1 MAKIKIATDSTADI
15 PVEIRES
22 LGIEVLPIT
31 IIDGEKEY
39 KDGYDMT
46 PQEFYEILENAKEIP
61 STSRVVPVLYGE
73 LYEECY
79 KEGYTDIIL
88 TCINSKGSST
98 LQGAIM
104 SKDMFYEDY
113 PEAKEKINIHII
125 DSKTY
130 SMAYGMAVIKA
141 AEMAKD
147 GANVDEILKE
157 MNEWLENVRILF
169 LPMNLKFVKKS
180 GRVSAAA
187 AFVGDALGLKPIIT
201 FEDGDSKVLNKIRG
215 DKKAISTMI
224 DMCVAERGEG
234 TPYSLVY
241 GSNSEAYAKLK
252 EVCSEKMDIEPSY
265 EYLVGAVI
273 AINAGP
279 DIVGIIYRKK

>member
-15 PVEIRES
+15 PVNIWEE

-46 PQEFYEILENAKEIP
+46 PQEFYKILEESAEIP

-73 LYEECY
+73 LYEEAY
-79 KEGYTDIIL
+79 KEEYTDVIL
-88 TCINSKGSST
+88 VSINSKGSST
-98 LQGAIM
+98 MQGAIM
-104 SKDMFYEDY
+104 AKDMFYEDY
-113 PEAKEKINIHII
+113 PDAKGKMNIHII

-130 SMAYGMAVIKA
+130 SMAYGMPVIRA
-141 AEMAKD
+141 AQMVRD
-147 GANVDEILKE
+147 GASVEEVLSEIDD
-157 MNEWLENVRILF
+157 WLENVGVLF
-169 LPMNLKFVKKS
+169 VPLNLKFVKKS

-215 DKKAISTMI
+215 DKKAISTMV
-224 DMCVAERGEG
+224 DMALAERAEG

-241 GSNSEAYAKLK
+241 GTNQDAFDKLK
-252 EVCSEKMDIEPSY
+252 AVCQEKLDIPATY
-265 EYLVGAVI
+265 EYAVGAVI
-273 AINAGP
+273 SINAGP
-279 DIVGIIYRKK
+279 EVVGIIYRKK

>member
-1 MAKIKIATDSTADI
+1 MAKIKIATDSTSDI
-15 PVEIRES
+15 PVKIREE

-46 PQEFYEILENAKEIP
+46 PQEFYKILEEADEIP

-73 LYEECY
+73 LYEEAY
-79 KEGYTDIIL
+79 KEEYTDVIL
-88 TCINSKGSST
+88 VSINSKGSST
-98 LQGAIM
+98 MQGAIM
-104 SKDMFYEDY
+104 AKDMFYEDY
-113 PEAKEKINIHII
+113 PDAKDKINIHII

-130 SMAYGMAVIKA
+130 SMAYGMPVIRA
-141 AEMAKD
+141 AQMVKE
-147 GANVDEILKE
+147 GATVEEILSE
-157 MNEWLENVRILF
+157 INDWLENVGVLF
-169 LPMNLKFVKKS
+169 VPLNLKFVKKS

-215 DKKAISTMI
+215 DKKAISTMV
-224 DMCVAERGEG
+224 DMAASERAEG

-241 GSNSEAYAKLK
+241 GTNLEAFEKLK
-252 EVCSEKMDIEPSY
+252 AVCGEKLDIPATY
-265 EYLVGAVI
+265 EYEVGAVI
-273 AINAGP
+273 SINAGP
-279 DIVGIIYRKK
+279 DVVGIIYRKK

>member
-1 MAKIKIATDSTADI
+1 MAKVKIVTDSTADI
-15 PVEIRES
+15 PVEIRER

-39 KDGYDMT
+39 KDGFDMT
-46 PQEFYEILENAKEIP
+46 PQEFYEILENASEIP
-61 STSRVVPVLYGE
+61 STSRVVPVLYSE
-73 LYEECY
+73 LYEEAY
-79 KEGYTDIIL
+79 KEEYTDVIL
-88 TCINSKGSST
+88 VCINSKGSST
-98 LQGAIM
+98 LQGALM
-104 SKDMFYEDY
+104 ARDMFYEDN
-113 PEAKEKINIHII
+113 PDAKDKMNIHII

-130 SMAYGMAVIKA
+130 SMAYGMPVIKA
-141 AEMAKD
+141 AEMAEN
-147 GANVDEILKE
+147 GATVDEILSE
-157 MNEWLENVRILF
+157 MNDWLENVRIMF

-224 DMCVAERGEG
+224 DMALAERAEG

-241 GSNSEAYAKLK
+241 GTNTDAFEKIKSVCEEKLG
-252 EVCSEKMDIEPSY
+252 ESATY

-279 DIVGIIYRKK
+279 DVVGIIYRKK